1 MLTEFKNKYGFPM
14 IMWCVVVTVIM
25 VVDGLATRKLVY
37 DADTMEALRLDIMA
51 LESRLG
57 RYIREN
63 GDRVVAALNRHGAKL
78 DELGA
83 EHRRATFAM
92 AVALDRQ
99 EEQMD
104 MFAIILNRL
113 VNATL
118 FQVDVHPLIHGF
130 EAVVKSARTEARA
143 AAESAREAVIA
154 ANKTQEAVKEAVA
167 AVPSA
172 KAAPTPGYG
181 DWQYWWGWWQASW
194 SQPLSIFLLGFS
206 LYQAESR
213 AHTVL
218 FFVMGTFFNPYLG
231 GMALFIVPAKWVA
244 AWCRSTKPWVQLTPC
259 GRYCCPRSD
268 ADLARDEELAD
279 LGPARPVGVR
289 AGAAMAHSTF
299 NETALDTTTAPIGFW
314 AYARGWLNPF
324 FQYAPLGAC
333 NSFDVWYV
341 LVHPVK

>member
-1 MLTEFKNKYGFPM
+1 MLTELKNKYGFAM
-14 IMWCVVVTVIM
+14 IMWCVVVTVMM
-25 VVDGLATRKLVY
+25 VVDGLAARKLVY
-37 DADTMEALRLDIMA
+37 DADTMEALRMDIMA

-57 RYIREN
+57 HSVREN
-63 GDRVVAALNRHGAKL
+63 GDRVVAALDRHGAKL

-83 EHRRATFAM
+83 DHHRATFAM
-92 AVALDRQ
+92 AAALDRQ
-99 EEQMD
+99 AEQMD

-118 FQVDVHPLIHGF
+118 FQVDVRPLIHGF
-130 EAVVKSARTEARA
+130 EAVVKSARTEARV

-194 SQPLSIFLLGFS
+194 SQPLSIFFLGFS

-218 FFVMGTFFNPYLG
+218 FFVMGTFFNPYLR
-231 GMALFIVPAKWVA
+231 GMALSGWA
-244 AWCRSTKPWVQLTPC
+244 AWR
-259 GRYCCPRSD
+259 
-268 ADLARDEELAD
+268 
-279 LGPARPVGVR
+279 VR
-289 AGAAMAHSTF
+289 AGAAMANSTF
-299 NETALDTTTAPIGFW
+299 NESALDTTTAPIGFW
-314 AYARGWLNPF
+314 AY
-324 FQYAPLGAC
+324 LGAQ